1 MFPGSFCRVGA
12 FNRQADGG
20 GVLPGIAMVLVMP
33 VILNGQ
39 GSGGS
44 TIGVVAFLSIAG
56 VSGTIIGIGILVI
69 LMGRVLAA
77 VSRQ

>member
-1 MFPGSFCRVGA
+1 M
-12 FNRQADGG
+12 
-20 GVLPGIAMVLVMP
+20 LPGIAMVLVMP